1 MPTTAM
7 MLNGLML
14 VSKHSPHAFKR
25 FLNHNLL
32 ICINFNIAE
41 EPFYGSGS
49 GSGGGSIEEDGE
61 GSGLGTDFTPGISE
75 PGSSTTNRID
85 SSVDTSH
92 SGIDTTSKSDIE
104 QKITKTISGGSE
116 SNNVNKIDNNSVNNK
131 SSGSDA
137 VGTKSQMSL
146 KRALFTYLLPI
157 YLAWF
162 GGIFSEML

>member
-1 MPTTAM
+1 M
-7 MLNGLML
+7 
-14 VSKHSPHAFKR
+14 
-25 FLNHNLL
+25 
-32 ICINFNIAE
+32 NFAE

-49 GSGGGSIEEDGE
+49 GSGGGSIEEEGE

-92 SGIDTTSKSDIE
+92 SGIDTPTSKSDIE
-104 QKITKTISGGSE
+104 QKITKTISEGSE
-116 SNNVNKIDNNSVNNK
+116 SNNVNKNDSNNVNNK